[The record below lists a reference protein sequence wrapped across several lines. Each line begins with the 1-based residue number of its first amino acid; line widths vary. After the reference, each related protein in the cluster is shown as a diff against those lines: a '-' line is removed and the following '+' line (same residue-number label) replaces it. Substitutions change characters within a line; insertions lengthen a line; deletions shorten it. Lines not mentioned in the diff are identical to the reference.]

1 MSINKILIIGAN
13 GQIGT
18 VLTAALKSQ
27 FGTDNVIP
35 SDIKGDPEKGV
46 LSLDVLDATQLAKIV
61 DEHKIN
67 EIYHLAAV
75 LSAKGEQ
82 NPKQAW
88 NININGLFNV
98 LEVAKEKGIRK
109 IFFPSTIA
117 VFGANI
123 PLQNTPQHVYLAP
136 STVYGISKVAGELWS
151 EYYSNKYNMDIR
163 SVRYPGVIGYQSLP
177 GGGTTD
183 YAVDIYHK
191 AIAGE
196 TFECFL
202 SENTTLPMIYM
213 DDVIRGTI
221 ELMNAP
227 EEKIKLRS
235 GYNLAGMSFSP
246 KEIYASICKEIPD
259 FKIVYKTDFRQAI
272 ADSWPQSIDD
282 SMARADWGWKPKFD
296 LDGMTKDML
305 FHLRKIGQTS

>member
-1 MSINKILIIGAN
+1 MKTLIIGAL

-18 VLTAALKSQ
+18 VLTSELRKQ
-27 FGTDNVIP
+27 FGEENIIG
-35 SDIKGDPEKGV
+35 SDIHGD
-46 LSLDVLDATQLAKIV
+46 LSKNNAHPLDVLDRAALGALIDAQHIT
-61 DEHKIN
+61 

-82 NPKQAW
+82 NPMQAW
-88 NININGLFNV
+88 NINMNGLFNV
-98 LEVAKEKGIRK
+98 LEVAKEKGIKK

-117 VFGANI
+117 VFGAHI
-123 PLQNTPQHVYLAP
+123 PLQDTPQHVYLAP

-151 EYYSNKYNMDIR
+151 EYYCSKYGMDIR

-191 AIAGE
+191 ALAGVE
-196 TFECFL
+196 FECFL

-213 DDVIRGTI
+213 EDTIRGTI
-221 ELMNAP
+221 ELMQAP
-227 EEKIKLRS
+227 TDKIKIRS

-246 KEIYASICKEIPD
+246 KEVYESILQEIPD
-259 FKIVYKTDFRQAI
+259 FKITYKPDFRQAI

-282 SMARADWGWKPKFD
+282 SAARADWGWKPKYD
-296 LDGMTKDML
+296 LDSMTKDML
-305 FHLRKIGQTS
+305 LNLRK

>member
-1 MSINKILIIGAN
+1 MKTLIIGAL

-18 VLTAALKSQ
+18 VLTAELRMQ
-27 FGTDNVIP
+27 FGEDSIIG
-35 SDIKGDPEKGV
+35 SDIHGD
-46 LSLDVLDATQLAKIV
+46 LSKNNAHPLDVLDRAGLSALIDAHNVT
-61 DEHKIN
+61 

-82 NPKQAW
+82 NPMQAW
-88 NININGLFNV
+88 NINMNGLFNV
-98 LEVAKEKGIRK
+98 LEIARDKGIKK

-117 VFGANI
+117 VFGAHI
-123 PLQNTPQHVYLAP
+123 PLQDTPQHVYLAP

-151 EYYSNKYNMDIR
+151 EYYCSKYGMDIR

-191 AIAGE
+191 AIAGVE
-196 TFECFL
+196 FECFL

-213 DDVIRGTI
+213 EDTIRGTI
-221 ELMNAP
+221 ELMQAP
-227 EEKIKLRS
+227 ADKIKLRS

-246 KEIYASICKEIPD
+246 KEVYESILKEIPD
-259 FKIVYKTDFRQAI
+259 FKITYKPDFRQAI

-282 SMARADWGWKPKFD
+282 SAARADWGWMPKYD
-296 LDGMTKDML
+296 LDRMTKDML
-305 FHLRKIGQTS
+305 LNLRK

>member
-1 MSINKILIIGAN
+1 MSHKKTLIIGAN

-18 VLTAALKSQ
+18 VLTAALKSN
-27 FGTDNVIP
+27 FGEQHIIP
-35 SDIKGDPEKGV
+35 SDIIGNPEKGI
-46 LSLDVLDATQLAKIV
+46 LSLDVLDAAQLGKII
-61 DEHKIN
+61 DDHQIG

-117 VFGANI
+117 VFGAHI

-151 EYYSNKYNMDIR
+151 EYYCSKYNMDIR

-221 ELMNAP
+221 ELMNVS
-227 EEKIKLRS
+227 EDKIKLRS

-246 KEIYASICKEIPD
+246 KEIYQSICKIIPD
-259 FKIVYKTDFRQAI
+259 FKIKYQPDFRQAI

-282 SMARADWGWKPKFD
+282 SMAREHWGWKPKFD
-296 LDGMTKDML
+296 LDAMTQDMIL
-305 FHLRKIGQTS
+305 NLRKQTANQ

>member
-1 MSINKILIIGAN
+1 MSTKKILIIGAN

-27 FGTDNVIP
+27 FGSDNVIP

-46 LSLDVLDATQLAKIV
+46 LSLDVLDAAQLAKIV
-61 DEHKIN
+61 DNHKIN

-227 EEKIKLRS
+227 EEQIKLRS

-259 FKIVYKTDFRQAI
+259 FKIVYKPDFRQAI

-296 LDGMTKDML
+296 LDSMTKDMI
-305 FHLRKIGQTS
+305 FHLRKISQTS

>member
-1 MSINKILIIGAN
+1 MNKKILIIGAN

-18 VLTAALKSQ
+18 VLTTALQAAFGKSQ
-27 FGTDNVIP
+27 IIP
-35 SDIKGDPEKGV
+35 SDIKGALEKGV
-46 LSLDVLDATQLAKIV
+46 LPLDVLDATQLAKII
-61 DEHKIN
+61 DEHQIN

-117 VFGANI
+117 VFGAHI
-123 PLQNTPQHVYLAP
+123 PLQNTPQHIYLAP

-151 EYYSNKYNMDIR
+151 EYYCNKYGMDIR

-196 TFECFL
+196 LFECFL

-227 EEKIKLRS
+227 EEKIKIRS
-235 GYNLAGMSFSP
+235 SYNLAGVSFSP
-246 KEIYASICKEIPD
+246 KEIYNAICKEIPD
-259 FKIVYKTDFRQAI
+259 FKIEYKPDFRQAI

-282 SMARADWGWKPKFD
+282 SMARDDWGWKPQYD
-296 LDGMTKDML
+296 LDSMTKDML
-305 FHLRKIGQTS
+305 LHLRKNTQEN

>member
-1 MSINKILIIGAN
+1 MATNKTLIIGAL

-18 VLTAALKSQ
+18 VLTTELKKQ
-27 FGTDNVIP
+27 FGNDAIIA
-35 SDIKGDPEKGV
+35 SDIHGDESKNGAIQ
-46 LSLDVLDATQLAKIV
+46 LDVLNDKQLAEIV
-61 DEHKIN
+61 DKYGIT

-88 NININGLFNV
+88 NINITGLFNV
-98 LEVAKEKGIRK
+98 LEVAKEKGIKK

-136 STVYGISKVAGELWS
+136 STVYGISKVAGELWC
-151 EYYSNKYNMDIR
+151 EYYCNKYNMDIR

-196 TFECFL
+196 LFECFL
-202 SENTTLPMIYM
+202 KEDTALPMIYM
-213 DDVIRGTI
+213 EDVIRGTI
-221 ELMNAP
+221 ELMQAAP
-227 EEKIKLRS
+227 EKIQLRS
-235 GYNLAGMSFSP
+235 GYNLSGMSFSP
-246 KEIYASICKEIPD
+246 KEVYASICKHYPD
-259 FKIVYKTDFRQAI
+259 FKIVYKPDFRQAI
-272 ADSWPQSIDD
+272 AESWPQSIDD
-282 SMARADWGWKPKFD
+282 SLARAHWGWKPKYD
-296 LDGMTKDML
+296 LDAMTADML
-305 FHLRKIGQTS
+305 KHLKK

>member
-259 FKIVYKTDFRQAI
+259 FKIVYKPDFRQAI

-282 SMARADWGWKPKFD
+282 SMARANWGWKPKFD